1 MKPVTGKPTNVCAPA
16 TTAPTIGNLWPAT
29 LFKPPAGLCERAPV
43 KVIRAHPFEKLLL
56 GKLTAT
62 VLIEPSTPDTDPVA
76 LVGPPL
82 RMLTTV
88 DSKHSGGVLGGVPAG
103 EIDVVDPV
111 FSSRFQKEN
120 KDGSHAPAVV
130 MLLLNGLREEIP
142 LKKSR
147 LPGKVNTQSV
157 FDAVL
162 ASRANQPWSCRCP
175 DPMCPDTRWR
185 WPAQGSVPGWLGS
198 GTGAASSGPGS
209 SPR

>member
-120 KDGSHAPAVV
+120 KDRSHAPAVV

-162 ASRANQPWSCRCP
+162 ASRMYSF
-175 DPMCPDTRWR
+175 DTDECMNTAATARE
-185 WPAQGSVPGWLGS
+185 PAWTGAVPGPHVSW
-198 GTGAASSGPGS
+198 
-209 SPR
+209 